1 MSFPFYKQFDLMD
14 CGPTCLRII
23 AKFYG
28 KECSLQSLRE
38 KCQIQRDG
46 VSLLG
51 ISKAAELIGFQ
62 SIGVRLDY
70 GRLFENAVLPCI
82 AHWDQGHF
90 VVIYKIS
97 QKFVWIA
104 DPSKNKLKL
113 SKEEFLAHWNGN
125 SLSEDQTGIVL
136 LLEPSNSFI
145 RDSEDVSIRFKGF
158 WEILYRFKKYRRL
171 FLQILAGVFLGVG
184 LQALLP
190 FLSKTI
196 VDIGITN
203 KDIGFITLVL
213 LGQIFILLGML
224 ISDFVKGW
232 ILLFISQRVNIE
244 LLTSFFIKLMR
255 LPISY
260 FDTKLTGDIMQ
271 RMGDHSRLQGFVT
284 TVLLNTS
291 FAVVNFLIFSF
302 IIATYNFTLFLIFI
316 FGSVLYFLWIL
327 LFFKER
333 RKLDYMQ
340 FELNAQNQNAVL
352 EIVQGM
358 QEIKLNNAEHRRRL
372 GWENIQAK
380 LMLQKNRSLSVTQL
394 QTGGAQ
400 FINHLKNLFITF
412 WVAKEVTKGNM
423 TLGGMIAIQYIIGQ
437 LNTPLIEMVQFFQS
451 YQEAKISFDRIEEI
465 QQLKDEEPSNQSFIY
480 SLPVDQSIQVAELS
494 FKYPGYENEFVLK
507 DIHFTIPMGKTTAIV
522 GTSGSGKSTL
532 LKLLLQFYDLEEGKI
547 LVGNME
553 LKTISSSFWRS
564 RCGVVTQEGYLF
576 SDTIQN
582 NIAVG
587 DINPNIEKIK
597 EAVEL
602 SNLTEFISTLPLGMH
617 TKVGPQGVGVSQGQK
632 QRLLI
637 ARAIYKNPEYIFL
650 DEATNALDA
659 NNELIIMN
667 HLNRFLK
674 GKTSVIVAH
683 RLSTVKNA
691 DQILVLEKGRIV
703 ELGTHDQLTSQK
715 GHYYELVR
723 NQLELGT

>member
-23 AKFYG
+23 AKYYG
-28 KECSLQSLRE
+28 KECTLQSLRD
-38 KCQIQRDG
+38 KCQIQKDG

-62 SIGVRLDY
+62 SLGIKITYKEIL
-70 GRLFENAVLPCI
+70 ENAILPCI
-82 AHWDQGHF
+82 VHWDQGHF
-90 VVIYKIS
+90 VVLYKIS
-97 QKFVWIA
+97 KDFVWIA
-104 DPSKNKLKL
+104 DPAKKKMKL
-113 SKEEFLAHWNGN
+113 SKEEFLAHWSSDASDEN
-125 SLSEDQTGIVL
+125 STGIVL
-136 LLEPSNSFI
+136 MLQPSDSFI
-145 RDSEDVSIRFKGF
+145 PDREDQTIKLKGF
-158 WEILYRFKKYRRL
+158 WDILNRFKQYRKL
-171 FLQILAGVFLGVG
+171 FIQIGAGILLGVG

-196 VDIGITN
+196 VDVGIPN
-203 KDIGFITLVL
+203 KDIGFITIL
-213 LGQIFILLGML
+213 LIGQIILLLGML
-224 ISDFVKGW
+224 ISDFIKGW

-244 LLTSFFIKLMR
+244 LLSSFFIKLMR

-284 TVLLNTS
+284 TILLNTS

-302 IIATYNFTLFLIFI
+302 IIASYDFTIFLLFL
-316 FGSVLYFLWIL
+316 FGSIIYFLWIL
-327 LFFKER
+327 LFFNER
-333 RKLDYMQ
+333 RKLDFMQ

-358 QEIKLNNAEHRRRL
+358 QEIKLNNAEQRRRSA
-372 GWENIQAK
+372 WEGVQAQ
-380 LMLQKNRSLSVTQL
+380 LIMQKNRSLYVTQL

-400 FINHLKNLFITF
+400 FINHLKNLIITF
-412 WVAKEVTKGNM
+412 WVAKEVIKGNM

-437 LNTPLIEMVQFFQS
+437 LNSPLIELVQFFQS
-451 YQEAKISFDRIEEI
+451 YQEAKISFERIEEI
-465 QQLKDEEPSNQSFIY
+465 QQLEDEEPAGQSFIY
-480 SLPVDQSIQVAELS
+480 ALPSDHSIHIKNVS
-494 FKYPGYENEFVLK
+494 FKYPGYDNDFALR
-507 DIHFTIPMGKTTAIV
+507 DIDFMIPMGKTTAIV
-522 GTSGSGKSTL
+522 GASGSGKSTL
-532 LKLLLQFYDLEEGKI
+532 LKLLLQFYKIDDGKI
-547 LVGNME
+547 LVGNTE
-553 LKTISSSFWRS
+553 LNTISSSYWRN
-564 RCGVVTQEGYLF
+564 RCGVVTQDGYLF

-587 DINPNIEKIK
+587 DINPDIEKVN
-597 EAVEL
+597 EALRL
-602 SNLTEFISTLPLGMH
+602 SNLTEFILTLPLGIQ
-617 TKVGPQGVGVSQGQK
+617 TKVGPQGIGLSQGQK

-637 ARAIYKNPEYIFL
+637 ARSIYKNPEYIFL

-667 HLNRFLK
+667 HLDRFLK

-691 DQILVLEKGRIV
+691 DQILVLDKGKMV
-703 ELGTHDQLTSQK
+703 ELGTHDQLTSRK
-715 GHYYELVR
+715 GYYYELVK
-723 NQLELGT
+723 NQLELGK